1 MQFLSIKIRP
11 NDDAQHSTSASLH
24 KSTNISSSYSS
35 YINGKPTFKTAVAT
49 REKKKKPG
57 GDAKTPKKKDDSK
70 AGKQDEDGSDKT
82 SKTGNTAPPITPIP
96 TPVPSLNPITAK
108 PSPFSTRV

>member
-24 KSTNISSSYSS
+24 KSTNISSSNSS
-35 YINGKPTFKTAVAT
+35 YVNGKPTFKTAVAT
-49 REKKKKPG
+49 REKKKKPD

-70 AGKQDEDGSDKT
+70 AGKQDEDGSDLIRQDVQNRENCISNYT
-82 SKTGNTAPPITPIP
+82 YPNPSAFTEPNNSKA
-96 TPVPSLNPITAK
+96 
-108 PSPFSTRV
+108 